1 LPSREIHGGEPRP
14 DPLGLGFASFG
25 VGDGGSDRWK
35 GVAGRSLIVRS
46 AVPLVRG
53 SAAGDTLSC
62 SSVVGVLLG
71 VATMKGVM
79 PAGGPSSHPKST

>member
-1 LPSREIHGGEPRP
+1 
-14 DPLGLGFASFG
+14 
-25 VGDGGSDRWK
+25 
-35 GVAGRSLIVRS
+35 
-46 AVPLVRG
+46 VPLVRG